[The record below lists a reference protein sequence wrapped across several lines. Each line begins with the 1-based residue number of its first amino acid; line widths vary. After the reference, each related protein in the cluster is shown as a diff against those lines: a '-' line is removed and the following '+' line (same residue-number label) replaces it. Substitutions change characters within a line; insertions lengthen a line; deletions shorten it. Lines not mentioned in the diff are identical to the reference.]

1 VLILEACCRR
11 LTAGNVNMLEPC
23 LAFRRCIVRL
33 FDESLEVFTVHVRN
47 VSQRLNA
54 VDGISML
61 GRCMLE

>member
-1 VLILEACCRR
+1 
-11 LTAGNVNMLEPC
+11 MLEPC